1 MYPQSTRNESNL
13 FKFVYLSNNDAT
25 RSEARGGG
33 IDITRNDLNI
43 SYDCSNWKG
52 QIKKSPY
59 ILLKM

>member
-13 FKFVYLSNNDAT
+13 FKFVYLSNNDAI
-25 RSEARGGG
+25 RSEARGG

-52 QIKKSPY
+52 QIKKVHIFY
-59 ILLKM
+59 